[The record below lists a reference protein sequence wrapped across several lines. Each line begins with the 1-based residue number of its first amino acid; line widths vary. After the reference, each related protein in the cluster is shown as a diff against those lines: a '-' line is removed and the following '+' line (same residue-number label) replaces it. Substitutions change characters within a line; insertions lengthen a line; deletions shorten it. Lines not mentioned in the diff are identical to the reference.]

1 MRTKK
6 IFIALM
12 FVLFIG
18 VWSTPVLAKSLSTGA
33 TKTDAQKSYVVLN
46 KKTAFLNNQGKKT
59 KKYTAKGRGYRIYS
73 LKTLGKQIYYR
84 TKSKLWLP
92 AETTHGTVWYDEN
105 SSNTMIVTTNKKGQI
120 SYSLYSS
127 AQSTKEVILKR
138 NSYVYTN
145 QGLLKKDKHNAITL
159 LKKGQKLKCY
169 SYIYVHG
176 TRYCVTDQGW
186 VKANNVTAVS
196 SNQTKSKKINKKVKN
211 S

>member
-1 MRTKK
+1 MRLKK
-6 IFIALM
+6 FFITLIFT
-12 FVLFIG
+12 LFLGSI
-18 VWSTPVLAKSLSTGA
+18 STPVLAKTLSAGA
-33 TKTDAQKSYVVLN
+33 TKTDIQKSYVVLN
-46 KKTAFLNNQGKKT
+46 RKTAFLNNQGKKT
-59 KKYTAKGRGYRIYS
+59 KKYAIKGRGYRIYY
-73 LKTLGKQIYYR
+73 LKTKGKQIYYQ
-84 TKSKLWLP
+84 TKNKLWLP
-92 AETTHGTVWYDEN
+92 AENTHGTVWYAEN

-127 AQSTKEVILKR
+127 VQSTKEVTLKR

-176 TRYCVTDQGW
+176 TRYCVTNQGW
-186 VKANNVTAVS
+186 VKAANVSAAS
-196 SNQTKSKKINKKVKN
+196 PNQTKSKKINKKVKN